1 MSRRRASNSESLA
14 SSSMNGVMA
23 YPYSGM
29 QQNNTFPQQR
39 GPIEGPGGRRLTRR
53 VTWRSS
59 TYKLMASL
67 WVLSVLYIVWLIRDI
82 FYLPRPYSLDFAYSL
97 LAQYVGHQEY
107 SISSRSLY
115 LAPHP
120 GDEPALSK
128 SYCQTRKSLLSSMSN
143 GGRHGF
149 GAAYT
154 SQGCF
159 HHWYTDAEICGI
171 LDRFDGVGFIGDDS
185 LVHAYAEF
193 NNGLL
198 ERVGDDKEL
207 HANCQCDFQFTNPA
221 CASSPASRSTHEKF
235 HYLLTRLYEKT
246 KPIPVIQSLALSTS
260 DNTHAKGSQYMES
273 TARAAQS
280 RGIDTLGTYNVTLQ
294 AESWTGMLDVEKV
307 ALMQAM
313 MIINWLSFL

>member
-82 FYLPRPYSLDFAYSL
+82 FYLPFTYFSKNAPSSNIGDDL

-154 SQGCF
+154 SQGSESPIAPVF
-159 HHWYTDAEICGI
+159 SPSHLHG
-171 LDRFDGVGFIGDDS
+171 RPFV
-185 LVHAYAEF
+185 LVF
-193 NNGLL
+193 
-198 ERVGDDKEL
+198 
-207 HANCQCDFQFTNPA
+207 
-221 CASSPASRSTHEKF
+221 
-235 HYLLTRLYEKT
+235 
-246 KPIPVIQSLALSTS
+246 
-260 DNTHAKGSQYMES
+260 
-273 TARAAQS
+273 
-280 RGIDTLGTYNVTLQ
+280 
-294 AESWTGMLDVEKV
+294 W
-307 ALMQAM
+307 
-313 MIINWLSFL
+313 